1 MGDGQAAAQAGW
13 MADHGPRVAWL
24 MLAAVSAAV
33 GGLAS
38 SRSAADSPY
47 DCVRIAALL
56 SGSATSSMGSW
67 SDRRCC
73 CAGPTTERGRRRGVR
88 TWRRRGEGL
97 RAIRLNSSKRRE
109 EGKGEYGVCAKRGR
123 CKEVWVH
130 NSRRRSGGRA
140 ANASRCT
147 RLSNS
152 RSATVFDA
160 SAKAANPWHSAASH
174 ATRHVSAERLS
185 SSALATAD

>member
-1 MGDGQAAAQAGW
+1 

-38 SRSAADSPY
+38 SRSGAVTSY

-67 SDRRCC
+67 SGRRCC

-109 EGKGEYGVCAKRGR
+109 EGKGESRVCVQRGVGPQLTETIRRQSGKRIKMHQIVKLTQRDRLRRLRQSGQPLALGR
-123 CKEVWVH
+123 LPRDQARLGREIVLECSRDGRLKRRDDSIFL
-130 NSRRRSGGRA
+130 NS
-140 ANASRCT
+140 T
-147 RLSNS
+147 DL
-152 RSATVFDA
+152 
-160 SAKAANPWHSAASH
+160 
-174 ATRHVSAERLS
+174 
-185 SSALATAD
+185 